1 MLQGARRA
9 VSAGEGVYIRLTYPA
24 SCLLLAAAAV
34 SCRLALCVGP
44 PSRWDDQISRARPRA
59 DRGSC
64 GPMGQRACMCA
75 GAREPPRA
83 VSCLRAGGDWAIE
96 GGEAAR
102 GARRKGGR
110 LCTTVCSSAL
120 TRTRAIQLGEDE
132 PTWERRWAMRRLWR
146 TYMGA
151 YLTDRS
157 PGAAYTYSRE
167 GRVRAQE

>member
-1 MLQGARRA
+1 MSTRPLCWAPQPVGRSDFPSPSSGGSRILWPDGAASVHVRERER
-9 VSAGEGVYIRLTYPA
+9 SAAG
-24 SCLLLAAAAV
+24 SQLA
-34 SCRLALCVGP
+34 P
-44 PSRWDDQISRARPRA
+44 
-59 DRGSC
+59 
-64 GPMGQRACMCA
+64 
-75 GAREPPRA
+75 
-83 VSCLRAGGDWAIE
+83 RAGGDWAIE
-96 GGEAAR
+96 GREAAR

-132 PTWERRWAMRRLWR
+132 PTWERRWAMRRIWC

-157 PGAAYTYSRE
+157 PGAAYTYARE